1 MRVAVHITHEAVQK
15 IGGIGSVIAG
25 LLTSGS
31 YNNFFDRDLLYGPLF
46 NTEGTASSRLGKD
59 GVVLYSGID
68 NYDTEKYA
76 HIFSPIERKY
86 NIGIVYGKR
95 IIANETNP
103 NNFCESETILVHINN
118 MRTDLID
125 KFKFVLWENFKI
137 QSDRYDD
144 WDYEQYLRIA
154 VPYTEILSALTSKD
168 DELTHFSHEYMG
180 MASVLK
186 VVAERDKNKKKNDK
200 TVFYAHEVSTARS
213 IVENHPGH
221 DISFY
226 GVLGHKEAEGRSM
239 EELYGDKSGF
249 YRNELVKRTEHIDH
263 IFAVSDIIAKE
274 IKFLNPVI
282 NEKKISVVYN
292 GVSLKKITPETKN
305 QSREILQKYCKTLLN
320 YTPDTIFTH
329 VTRLVSSKGL
339 WRDIQLLEK
348 LDDMFTERSMTGF
361 YVLLSTLIG
370 TGRPASDVTR
380 MEKEY
385 GWPIL
390 HREGWP
396 DLVGMESDVY
406 SSFSYFNAKS
416 KSIKAVFIN
425 QFGFNRHNTGN
436 RVPENAQW
444 IDLRIGSDVE
454 LGMSIYEPFG
464 IAQIETV
471 QFGGL
476 AVLSDACGCCGL
488 MKAKYSSNPDSYHII
503 DFTKN
508 NKKRSVR
515 ELLEL
520 DKETRIGMEK
530 DAIKRDAVSIF
541 EKIVRINDK
550 NTLNDH
556 VKKSQKLAFE
566 IDWDHIVSKN
576 IIPVLN
582 RL

>member
-1 MRVAVHITHEAVQK
+1 MKIAVHITHEAVQK

-25 LLTSGS
+25 LLTAGS
-31 YNNFFDRDLLYGPLF
+31 YNNYFDRNILFGPLF
-46 NTEGTASSRLGKD
+46 NSEGTASSRLGKD

-76 HIFSPIERKY
+76 HIFSPIEKKY
-86 NIGIVYGKR
+86 NIAIVYGKR

-103 NNFCESETILVHINN
+103 NNFCEAETILVHINN
-118 MRTDLID
+118 MRTDLVD
-125 KFKFVLWENFKI
+125 KFKFLLWENFKI

-154 VPYTEILSALTSKD
+154 VPYTEIISALTAKD
-168 DELTHFSHEYMG
+168 DDMTHFSHEYMG

-186 VVAERDKNKKKNDK
+186 VVAERDKNKKRNDR

-213 IVENHPGH
+213 IAENHPGH

-226 GVLGHKEAEGRSM
+226 GILGHKDIDGKSM
-239 EELYGDKSGF
+239 ENVFGDKSDF
-249 YRNELVKRTEHIDH
+249 YRNELVKCTGHLDH
-263 IFAVSDIIAKE
+263 IFAVSDLIAKE
-274 IKFLNPVI
+274 IRFLNPAI
-282 NEKKISVVYN
+282 PEKKISVVYN
-292 GVSLKKITPETKN
+292 GVSHKKITADAKIA
-305 QSREILQKYCKTLLN
+305 SREILRKYCKTLLN

-339 WRDIQLLEK
+339 WRDIMLLEEM
-348 LDDMFTERSMTGF
+348 DEMFSQRSMTGF
-361 YVLLSTLIG
+361 YILLSTLIG
-370 TGRPASDVTR
+370 TGRPASDVSR

-396 DLVGMESDVY
+396 DLVGMETEVY
-406 SSFSYFNAKS
+406 KSFSHFNAKS
-416 KSIKAVFIN
+416 KAVKAVFIN

-436 RVPENAQW
+436 RIPENAHW

-488 MKAKYSSNPDSYHII
+488 MKSKYQDGPNSFHIV
-503 DFTKN
+503 DFTE
-508 NKKRSVR
+508 NKENLGVDD
-515 ELLEL
+515 LLGMNSAQ
-520 DKETRIGMEK
+520 RIEIEEQV
-530 DAIKRDAVSIF
+530 IKREAPAIF
-541 EKIVRINDK
+541 DKIIFNNDK
-550 NTLNDH
+550 NRLSDH
-556 VKKSQKLAFE
+556 VKSAQKMAFG
-566 IDWDHIVSKN
+566 IDWDHIVSKS

-582 RL
+582 KL